1 MSFSAVSEVR
11 GSTLLPVALQA
22 GGLDNSSGRSSTTV
36 LEYRLHRFCNRGY
49 KYSVI
54 TVSKIFI
61 SVSTWTIEG
70 EGDEKAWSQI
80 TIFGFGRIYI
90 YISHSFLGTIFQW
103 HVHYFD
109 NSSSVIGPNRPISL
123 LSITVEQPL
132 CCLPLLCVQFETI

>member
-90 YISHSFLGTIFQW
+90 YRIVFSARSSNGTFAISIIH
-103 HVHYFD
+103 
-109 NSSSVIGPNRPISL
+109 PP
-123 LSITVEQPL
+123 
-132 CCLPLLCVQFETI
+132 